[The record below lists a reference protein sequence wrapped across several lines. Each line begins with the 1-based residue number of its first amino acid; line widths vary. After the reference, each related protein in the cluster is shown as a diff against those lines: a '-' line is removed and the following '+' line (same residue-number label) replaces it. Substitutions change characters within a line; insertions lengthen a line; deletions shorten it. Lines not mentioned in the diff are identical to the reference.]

1 MKRFIFGLLVLLMFV
16 FVTSGALAESKLE
29 GYLWSDPAGHF
40 KVTIPNDF
48 EFKGELP
55 FSKGNPMIK
64 LYRFEKKDSGEF
76 LLLWWE
82 HKSVHN
88 LRTLDERVNWNID
101 FFIKNGNGKKPIMR
115 PFPYKK
121 GKYWIQKTSDMTV
134 LFFLRQDPKG
144 NFVGYEYYKPLSM
157 GSMDNIPTM
166 LRYLSSFKF

>member
-1 MKRFIFGLLVLLMFV
+1 MKKFIFGLLVLFMFV

-29 GYLWSDPAGHF
+29 GYLWSEPNSHF

-48 EFKGELP
+48 EFKEELP
-55 FSKGNPMIK
+55 FSKGNPKIK
-64 LYRFEKKDSGEF
+64 VYMFIKEDSGEF

-101 FFIKNGNGKKPIMR
+101 FFIKNGSGKKPIMR

-121 GKYWIQKTSDMTV
+121 GKYWIQKNSNNIV
-134 LFFLRQDPKG
+134 LFFLRKDPKG

-166 LRYLSSFKF
+166 LRYLSSFEF